1 VSETRAQYQVGPN
14 EVLRLLLELF
24 AFFTLGFWGFVAWPL
39 PWNIVV
45 GIAAPLLAIV
55 LWALFRSPRA
65 VFRIDAFGRAIVEI
79 IVTAAA
85 ALAWLDLG
93 QPIVAVAFAVVSAAS
108 GIVNGRREL
117 A

>member
-1 VSETRAQYQVGPN
+1 MSETRAQPSVGPN
-14 EVLRLLLELF
+14 DVLRFLLELF

-45 GIAAPLLAIV
+45 GIAAPLVAIV

-65 VFRIDAFGRAIVEI
+65 VFHIDTFGRAAVEI
-79 IVTAAA
+79 IVMAAA

-93 QPIVAVAFAVVSAAS
+93 QPIVAVAFAVVSVAS
-108 GIVNGRREL
+108 GIVNGLREL